1 MCRRQKRRPPP
12 ERGRRFI
19 NSLQG
24 SLVGTALSRRRI
36 LKSLFMPSGTNRPR
50 LLPGTPWEP
59 TPTPRPTPAAT
70 PTPRLPP
77 HRRRRL
83 PSPDARAE
91 TETLTIRA
99 AGARA
104 GCAGRYPG
112 SAGASRGSAPD
123 RQRAAIGCP
132 GTGRCG
138 PEHVCG
144 PVCGRNP
151 AAQERE
157 KRRLNGP

>member
-1 MCRRQKRRPPP
+1 MFGGWYYVTEENVQAAEAAAAAGAWETLYKLFA
-12 ERGRRFI
+12 GKFSG
-19 NSLQG
+19 NSAVAEEDSQIT
-24 SLVGTALSRRRI
+24 VYAKWNEPAPT
-36 LKSLFMPSGTNRPR
+36 PSGD
-50 LLPGTPWEP
+50 PWEP
-59 TPTPRPTPAAT
+59 TPTPRPTPA
-70 PTPRLPP
+70 
-77 HRRRRL
+77 
-83 PSPDARAE
+83 
-91 TETLTIRA
+91 A

-138 PEHVCG
+138 PEHVRG